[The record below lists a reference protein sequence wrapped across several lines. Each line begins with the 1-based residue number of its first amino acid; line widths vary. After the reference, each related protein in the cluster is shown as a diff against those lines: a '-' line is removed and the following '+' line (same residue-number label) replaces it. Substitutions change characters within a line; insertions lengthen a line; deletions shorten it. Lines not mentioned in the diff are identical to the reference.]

1 MKSNKKSELNGI
13 SLFVISLLLMA
24 MFSSIIIGK
33 IVSASIMYSHE
44 NPYHFEKV
52 VAVIVRV
59 EKVESPSNWKDY
71 YIRYAVYEDEET
83 GLQYEAQIPGEIY
96 NKAEAESF
104 IGKTTYILIDREY
117 GKAISYSENAIKS
130 DVPIDII
137 VYSVLLALCL
147 SVLILSIIKIT
158 KKNKKHWI
166 WIAIFILIMS
176 GLAAYVAY
184 ASIDMN
190 YLNQLKS
197 LSICKVSKLFSSTLE
212 KQK

>member
-1 MKSNKKSELNGI
+1 MESNKKPELKGI
-13 SLFVISLLLMA
+13 SLFVVLLLLMT

-33 IVSASIMYSHE
+33 MVSASIMYSYE
-44 NPYHFEKV
+44 SPYHFEKV

-59 EKVESPSNWKDY
+59 EKVESPSNWNDY

-96 NKAEAESF
+96 DKDEAESF
-104 IGKTTYILIDREY
+104 IGKTTFILIDREY

-137 VYSVLLALCL
+137 VYRILLAFCL
-147 SVLILSIIKIT
+147 AVIILSIINIT
-158 KKNKKHWI
+158 KKNKKHWV
-166 WIAIFILIMS
+166 WIAIVILLML

-184 ASIDMN
+184 ASLDIN
-190 YLNQLKS
+190 YLNQLK
-197 LSICKVSKLFSSTLE
+197 L
-212 KQK
+212 